1 MQRGAGM
8 RQYILKRILVLI
20 PLSLGITFLVFVAMN
35 FIPGDPVRIFL
46 GIEGTEELAQQLRQ
60 QMGLDQPLLVRYMHW
75 LGQLLQGDMGISLL
89 TRAPVRAELGGRFL
103 VTMQLAMMGVLFS
116 CILALPLGIASAVQ
130 QNSWKDFCIRLVAM
144 VGVSLPNF
152 AVGVL
157 LILFFA
163 NVWNWHPPIGFVHI
177 WHDPIRALQILI
189 LPVIALGTS
198 MAGSVSRMTRSAML
212 EVLRQDYI
220 RTARSKGLSE
230 RIVIYR
236 HALRN
241 ALIPIL
247 TLIGLQLGYLLGGA
261 VIVEQI
267 FSLPGLGRLLLTGI
281 HNRDY
286 PVVLGCVLVIAIVFA
301 LINAFVDI
309 LYTFVDPRIKY
320 Q

>member
-1 MQRGAGM
+1 MFKI
-8 RQYILKRILVLI
+8 RQYLLRRILVLI
-20 PLSLGITFLVFVAMN
+20 PLSIGITFLVFIAVN

-46 GIEGTEELAQQLRQ
+46 GIEGTEEMAEIWRARL
-60 QMGLDQPLLVRYMHW
+60 GLDQPLLIRYFNW
-75 LGQLLQGDMGISLL
+75 FLQLIRGDMGYSLL
-89 TRAPVRAELGGRFL
+89 TQIPVRTELASRFM
-103 VTMQLAMMGVLFS
+103 VTIQLAFLAVIFSVL
-116 CILALPLGIASAVQ
+116 LALPLGTASAVRR
-130 QNSWKDFCIRLVAM
+130 NTVSDFFIRIFALI
-144 VGVSLPNF
+144 GVSMPNF
-152 AVGVL
+152 AVAVL
-157 LILFFA
+157 LILFLA
-163 NVWNWHPPIGFVHI
+163 NVFNWHPPIGFVHL
-177 WHDPIRALQILI
+177 WHEPTKALQILV
-189 LPVIALGTS
+189 LPVIALGSS

-230 RIVIYR
+230 KLIIYR

-261 VIVEQI
+261 VIIEQI

-286 PVVLGCVLVIAIVFA
+286 PVVMGCVLVIAIVFA
-301 LINAFVDI
+301 LINTLVDI
-309 LYTFVDPRIKY
+309 IYTLIDPRIKY